1 MKRGKEAEEGEV
13 ESTCRSPGRRQT
25 PFSRTCSFAKA
36 AVPALTMDLAS
47 PFLPAVGCHVK
58 NSFDQGFDQGFDH
71 FIIIISI
78 YLCVYTLFGPQAG
91 GCPRWFFST
100 SSLSI
105 SYNCLKRMLMQL
117 LDLF

>member
-13 ESTCRSPGRRQT
+13 ESTCRSPDRRQT

-71 FIIIISI
+71 FIIGCAGC
-78 YLCVYTLFGPQAG
+78 LTGQECRCVVYTARL
-91 GCPRWFFST
+91 
-100 SSLSI
+100 
-105 SYNCLKRMLMQL
+105 
-117 LDLF
+117 